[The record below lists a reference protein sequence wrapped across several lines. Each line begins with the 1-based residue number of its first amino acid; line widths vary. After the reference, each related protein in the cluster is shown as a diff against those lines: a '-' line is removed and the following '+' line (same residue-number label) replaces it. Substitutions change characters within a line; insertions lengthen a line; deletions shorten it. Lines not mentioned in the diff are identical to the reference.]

1 MRTLQATIFKQ
12 VDMDWRAT
20 MAAALERCRHVDC
33 WPTGWGPS
41 VWSWFI
47 DPMKTS
53 LLSLVI

>member
-33 WPTGWGPS
+33 CPTGRGPS
-41 VWSWFI
+41 GWSWVI
-47 DPMKTS
+47 DPMKTC